1 MPQHQETYFKN
12 ALTDI
17 KIYNI
22 TYYQWNKA
30 SESVILE
37 YTDNLE
43 SLYNDKL
50 YESLLCSDLNCKDKS
65 HVQEL
70 SSIYCDILINI
81 EKVLSNSPKHNKIL
95 N

>member
-50 YESLLCSDLNCKDKS
+50 YKSLLCSDLNFKDKS
-65 HVQEL
+65 HVHVL
-70 SSIYCDILINI
+70 LSIYCDT
-81 EKVLSNSPKHNKIL
+81 
-95 N
+95 